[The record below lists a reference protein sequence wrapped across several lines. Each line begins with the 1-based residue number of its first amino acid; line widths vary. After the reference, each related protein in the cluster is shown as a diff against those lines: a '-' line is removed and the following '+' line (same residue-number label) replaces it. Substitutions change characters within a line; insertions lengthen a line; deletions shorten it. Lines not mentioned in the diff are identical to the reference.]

1 MPLTQQQ
8 RQLLK
13 RRIFELA
20 PQDGSSI
27 GNIALIKACRL
38 DPLLSGVPFDE
49 TDYWTQRDQLVAQR
63 LLCKGQGRGGSVYR
77 SPDCAAHL
85 DALLSSG
92 PIEPARSLEA
102 WQPLPITQVAP
113 PAAPTNLHLHVTPTN
128 QDGPPQLHQ
137 VDYPTFRENWLT
149 NVRSSANNT
158 LDLGRR
164 FAHKL
169 LSQWLDI
176 DPHGDDI
183 VYCDGSGDGGI
194 DVAYLERGHAD
205 DENSAGDTW
214 FLVQS
219 KYGSAFAGT
228 RTLRDEGHKIIDTL
242 DGRRNRL
249 SSLAEGLL
257 DRLLN
262 FRRSASERDRMV
274 VLFATEDPLTGDER
288 NTMTDL
294 RTVGRERL
302 GAPFD
307 VDAISIRTIYDRL
320 AEQKHD
326 HGLWVEMQSNLVPSG
341 DDLLVGST
349 SLGQMYRFLRDYKA
363 ATLDLDKLYEKN
375 VRRFLGA
382 RGKVNKAVQ
391 QTLRDHPERF
401 GLFNNGI
408 TIVVE
413 NFERADDGR
422 LRLLEPYVVNG
433 CQTTRTIWEVCQQR
447 LEAGGTGQ
455 DPQLDEWK
463 QRIENGAVVTKIVR
477 VGPEGEDLLQMIT
490 RYTNTQNAV
499 REKDFVALTSDFRSW
514 AKLMRDRYGVYLE
527 IQRGGW
533 ESYRAWLKQHPSV
546 TGIDAYA
553 NAFDLIKVYG
563 AGWLNKAGMAF
574 GKNGPFLPNGD
585 VFRKITEREGD
596 YPFSVDDLYAAYR
609 LEQAAD
615 DYRFGRVAEKASRR
629 QSRWLFYMMV
639 IEILRDVLTRES
651 QQRPDEA
658 GITRAILALLRPQA
672 AEAWHALLDAAID
685 AVDEYMLPGS
695 EDSVFNEPAYLNTFN
710 SDLNAF
716 LKSEQLGSE
725 GSTPRLRSLISA
737 SCRTLGRKSGDKH
750 SPREMIGTACRGK

>member
-8 RQLLK
+8 SQLLK
-13 RRIFELA
+13 RRIFELS

-27 GNIALIKACRL
+27 GNTALIKACRM
-38 DPLLSGVPFDE
+38 DPTLSAIPFEDS
-49 TDYWTQRDQLVAQR
+49 DYWAQRDHLVTHR

-77 SPDCAAHL
+77 APGWASNL
-85 DALLSSG
+85 DALLSNDH
-92 PIEPARSLEA
+92 PEPDRSHEAR
-102 WQPLPITQVAP
+102 QQLPN
-113 PAAPTNLHLHVTPTN
+113 AASAYLNHSTSQLSRIPTGSP
-128 QDGPPQLHQ
+128 DEPSQLHQ
-137 VDYPTFRENWLT
+137 VDYPTFRDKWLT
-149 NVRSSANNT
+149 DVRSSATNT

-205 DENSAGDTW
+205 EENSAGDTW

-242 DGRRNRL
+242 NGRRSRL
-249 SSLAEGLL
+249 SSLADGLL
-257 DRLLN
+257 DRLLT

-274 VLFATEDPLTGDER
+274 VLFATEDPLTEDER

-326 HGLWVEMQSNLVPSG
+326 HGLWVEMASNVVPSG
-341 DDLLVGST
+341 SDLLVGST

-363 ATLDLDKLYEKN
+363 ATRDLDKLYEKN

-391 QTLRDHPERF
+391 TTLRDHPERF

-413 NFERADDGR
+413 DFERTNDGR

-514 AKLMRDRYGVYLE
+514 ARLMRDRYGVYLE

-533 ESYRAWLKQHPSV
+533 ESYRAWLKQHPSI

-574 GKNGPFLPNGD
+574 GKNGPFLPNGEI
-585 VFRKITEREGD
+585 FRKITEREGD
-596 YPFSVDDLYAAYR
+596 HPFSVDDLYAAYR

-615 DYRFGRVAEKASRR
+615 EYRFGRVAEKVSRR

-639 IEILRDVLTRES
+639 IELLRDVLTRES
-651 QQRPDEA
+651 QHRPDEA

-672 AEAWHALLDAAID
+672 AEAWRALLDAAID

-725 GSTPRLRSLISA
+725 GATPRLRSLISA
-737 SCRTLGRKSGDKH
+737 SCRTMGRKSGDRQ
-750 SPREMIGTACRGK
+750 SPREMIGVASRGA